1 MICRDG
7 EGFIPV
13 NGGNVW
19 YRMIGSER
27 PGVPVV
33 ILHGGPGA
41 PHDYLEPLERLADKR
56 PVIFYDQLGCG
67 NSDKPDNLSL
77 WTVERFV
84 DELADVQA
92 ALGLTEVHLLGQSWG
107 TTLAVE
113 YMLRKEPQHV
123 RGLVLSAP
131 FFSAT
136 RWIAD
141 QQAHLAQLPAQVQAS
156 VREAEETGNYD
167 SADYQQAMQAFYQRH
182 VCRLDPWPDA
192 LNRTIE
198 KISVPVYHSM
208 CGPSEFSV
216 IGSLKNLE
224 LIDRLGEIKIPALL
238 TCGRY
243 DESTP
248 ESTAIYHQ
256 ALLGSEMVVFEEGS
270 HEHHLEQLEDYLAT
284 VRDFLKRADSL
295 QF

>member
-1 MICRDG
+1 MICQDG

-27 PGVPVV
+27 PGVPLV

-41 PHDYLEPLERLADKR
+41 PHDYLEPLDRLADER

-67 NSDKPDNLSL
+67 NSDKPDNLLL

-84 DELADVQA
+84 EELADVQA

-113 YMLRKEPQHV
+113 YMLRKEPHHV
-123 RGLVLSAP
+123 RSLVLSAP

-136 RWIAD
+136 RWIVD
-141 QQAHLAQLPAQVQAS
+141 QRAHLAQLPEQVQAS
-156 VREAEETGNYD
+156 VREAEQTGNYD
-167 SADYQQAMQAFYQRH
+167 SADYQQAMQEFYQRH
-182 VCRLDPWPDA
+182 VCRLDPWPDV

-216 IGSLKNLE
+216 IGSLKDLE
-224 LIDRLGEIKIPALL
+224 LIDRLQEIAVPALL

-248 ESTAIYHQ
+248 ETTAIYHQ
-256 ALLGSEMVVFEEGS
+256 ALPGSEMVVLEESS
-270 HEHHLEQLEDYLAT
+270 HEHHLEQLEDYLAI
-284 VRDFLKRADSL
+284 VRDFLKRAD
-295 QF
+295 